1 MRNKSI
7 MWVLALGIL
16 LPSAAFAGQDS
27 GQRMLQQ
34 RMLES
39 KRALEKAE
47 QAKGG
52 EQQRLMQEH
61 MKAMDENM
69 KLMRDMKPAKPNMTI
84 TEREEWMMEHQ
95 KLMQLMLEQMQREHE
110 LSMHGAGK

>member
-1 MRNKSI
+1 
-7 MWVLALGIL
+7 
-16 LPSAAFAGQDS
+16 
-27 GQRMLQQ
+27 MLQQ